1 MNNVKTISIT
11 TEGNGKRMAITFDVV
26 DESGK
31 VTASNKRINRVVVD
45 ETVLEAIKVVDTYAQ
60 NAVDAE

>member
-26 DESGK
+26 DKSGK

-45 ETVLEAIKVVDTYAQ
+45 ETVLEAIKVVDVYAQ

>member
-1 MNNVKTISIT
+1 MNNVKTISTT

-31 VTASNKRINRVVVD
+31 VTTSNKRINRVVVD
-45 ETVLEAIKVVDTYAQ
+45 ENVLEAIKVVDAYAQ
-60 NAVDAE
+60 NAVNAE